1 MFSKANRARWAG
13 VAVAAVGIATPAM
26 AGSAEPSDPSAIV
39 PKVEYRAVLRD
50 YRPPVIVEKPAGW
63 TELNR
68 RAERIGGP
76 GGQLRSPDQPIRA
89 RTR

>member
-1 MFSKANRARWAG
+1 MFTKANCARWAG
-13 VAVAAVGIATPAM
+13 VAVTVVGIATPAV
-26 AGSAEPSDPSAIV
+26 ARSAEPTDPSANV

-63 TELNR
+63 TELNQ

-76 GGQLRSPDQPIRA
+76 GGQLRTPDQPIRT